1 MNELE
6 PHVSKKPQSSNEMKV
21 LLLSRY
27 DTLPAPSRYRF
38 YQYLPFL
45 RANGIHV
52 TVAPLLDNQF
62 AKRHYTERRKPL
74 IAVPKLYAKRIVRL
88 LQASQFDLVWLEK
101 EALPWIPAWVEK
113 VLGLNRVPYLVD
125 YDDALFVTYNEQQPS
140 LVRYFLGDKVRDLM
154 RGAAVVIAG
163 NRYLALYAREA
174 GAARV
179 DILPSVVDIHRYPS
193 RSKSER
199 EMFTIGWMG
208 APMNSKHLGAIG
220 SALSSICAAG
230 NAKINIVGGWPVEF
244 PSGLTVEY
252 LPWSES
258 TEIQHLQSFDV
269 GIMPLNDGPWEQGKC
284 GLKLVQYMAAG
295 LPVVASPVGVNKEI
309 VEHGVNGFLAS
320 TIPEWETALATLRD
334 DPTLRERMGIAGRV
348 KVEREY
354 CLQVTAP
361 RLVNLLRS
369 ARTLPAGSG
378 AS

>member
-1 MNELE
+1 
-6 PHVSKKPQSSNEMKV
+6 MKI

-38 YQYLPFL
+38 YQYLPFV

-62 AKRHYTERRKPL
+62 ARRHYAERRKPL
-74 IAVPKLYAKRIVRL
+74 IAVPKLYIKRIVNL
-88 LQASQFDLVWLEK
+88 LQASQFDVVWLEK

-113 VLGLNRVPYLVD
+113 ALGLNRVPYVVD
-125 YDDALFVTYNEQQPS
+125 YDDAVFVAYNEQQPK

-163 NRYLALYAREA
+163 NRYLALYARDA

-179 DILPSVVDIHRYPS
+179 DILPSVVDIHRYPPSS
-193 RSKSER
+193 RR
-199 EMFTIGWMG
+199 GRDTFTMGWMG
-208 APMNSKHLGAIG
+208 APMNSKHLGPIG
-220 SALSSICAAG
+220 SALSSICLG
-230 NAKINIVGGWPVEF
+230 GKSKLNLVGGWPVDF
-244 PSGLTVEY
+244 PTGLAVEY

-258 TEIQHLQSFDV
+258 TEIQQLQSFDV
-269 GIMPLNDGPWEQGKC
+269 GIMPLNDGPWERGKC

-309 VEHGVNGFLAS
+309 VEHGVNGFLANTVS
-320 TIPEWETALATLRD
+320 EWETALTMLRD
-334 DPTLRERMGIAGRV
+334 DPTLRERMGSAGRA

-354 CLQVTAP
+354 SLQVTAP
-361 RLVNLLRS
+361 RLVSLLRS
-369 ARTLPAGSG
+369 ARPSC
-378 AS
+378 